1 MKTLKKKLS
10 TDTLTTTFTSMR
22 QRLLAMA
29 ERITGNR
36 DEAADAVQDA
46 FVRLWKHRDNIG
58 TEQAAAGMSVTA
70 VHNMSIDV
78 VRRRAA
84 RPTVAVDEARDMA
97 ADDTR
102 PADRDEAYAQVA
114 AIIEHE
120 LSPVQRSI
128 VRLRE
133 YEGLDFDDIA
143 RRLGLQPSNVRVQLS
158 RARKRIREIYRE
170 RHQQ

>member
-1 MKTLKKKLS
+1 MKPLKKKVS

-22 QRLLAMA
+22 QRLLAMV

-46 FVRLWKHRDNIG
+46 FVRLWKHRDDIG

-97 ADDTR
+97 A
-102 PADRDEAYAQVA
+102 RDEVYAQVA

-128 VRLRE
+128 VRMRE

-143 RRLGLQPSNVRVQLS
+143 RRLDLQPSNVRVQLS
-158 RARKRIREIYRE
+158 RARKRIRQIYRE

>member
-1 MKTLKKKLS
+1 MS
-10 TDTLTTTFTSMR
+10 DDTLTSTFTSMR

-46 FVRLWKHRDNIG
+46 FVRLWKHRGEIN
-58 TEQAAAGMSVTA
+58 TERAAAGMSVTA

-78 VRRRAA
+78 VRRRVA

-97 ADDTR
+97 ADR
-102 PADRDEAYAQVA
+102 GEPSPADRDEAYAQVE

-133 YEGLDFDDIA
+133 CDGIDYDEIA
-143 RRLGLQPSNVRVQLS
+143 RRLGLQPANVRVQLS

>member
-1 MKTLKKKLS
+1 
-10 TDTLTTTFTSMR
+10 
-22 QRLLAMA
+22 
-29 ERITGNR
+29 
-36 DEAADAVQDA
+36 
-46 FVRLWKHRDNIG
+46 
-58 TEQAAAGMSVTA
+58 MSVTA

-84 RPTVAVDEARDMA
+84 RPTVAVDEARDMV

-102 PADRDEAYAQVA
+102 PAGRDEVYAQVA

-128 VRLRE
+128 VRMRE

-143 RRLGLQPSNVRVQLS
+143 RRLDLQPSNVRVQLS
-158 RARKRIREIYRE
+158 RARKRIRQIYRE